1 MIIKKDKIQ
10 IQVIKQ
16 KMKII
21 VKIFKWNKVS
31 QWEKVIMKAQLEEDV
46 QEKDYLI
53 LFLKRDEIVEI

>member
-31 QWEKVIMKAQLEEDV
+31 QWEEVIMKVQLEEDV

-53 LFLKRDEIVEI
+53 LFLKRDEIL

>member
-31 QWEKVIMKAQLEEDV
+31 QWEEVIMKAQLEEDV

>member
-31 QWEKVIMKAQLEEDV
+31 QWEEVIMKVQLEEDV

-53 LFLKRDEIVEI
+53 LFLKRDEIFEI